1 MKPVVIKFH
10 DQACP
15 SGKNLVLK
23 ALPSLGERSVN
34 AIYGNKKKH
43 NIHTLLKLL
52 LFQLLE

>member
-10 DQACP
+10 DQICP
-15 SGKNLVLK
+15 SGKNQVLK

-52 LFQLLE
+52 LFQLLA